1 MKVDSEILRIEKRIR
16 GLNRVTSA
24 INDLSIYGIF
34 YGNYPEL
41 VKVLE
46 HAKDHVKAELKLSKK
61 RLEDLSYPKET
72 EAEKDIAF
80 IQEGIDMLNKTE
92 SEADKITDM
101 YTKKGI

>member
-1 MKVDSEILRIEKRIR
+1 MKEDGIVKVDSEILRIEKRIR

-41 VKVLE
+41 VRVLE

-61 RLEDLSYPKET
+61 RLETISTAK
-72 EAEKDIAF
+72 A
-80 IQEGIDMLNKTE
+80 IDG
-92 SEADKITDM
+92 SEVDNEVIDAYLDKRL
-101 YTKKGI
+101 

>member
-1 MKVDSEILRIEKRIR
+1 MTIKTDSEILRIEKRIR

-46 HAKDHVKAELKLSKK
+46 HAKDHVKEELKSSKE
-61 RLEDLSYPKET
+61 RLESVSTNDPVDTLL
-72 EAEKDIAF
+72 EA
-80 IQEGIDMLNKTE
+80 
-92 SEADKITDM
+92 SEEVKNAYLDKRI
-101 YTKKGI
+101 

>member
-1 MKVDSEILRIEKRIR
+1 MTIKTDSEILRIEKRIR

-46 HAKDHVKAELKLSKK
+46 HAKDHVKEELKSSKE
-61 RLEDLSYPKET
+61 RLESVSTAQTDEFKLSDDDPIGDF
-72 EAEKDIAF
+72 EKIV
-80 IQEGIDMLNKTE
+80 
-92 SEADKITDM
+92 
-101 YTKKGI
+101 KGI